1 MYRFYVG
8 IFLLSQV
15 LFAEVDLQTGIYDSA
30 DEIIAFD
37 KKMNQV
43 IAEHNSQVFDE
54 IEELEDSNIEDI
66 EDFEET
72 TDGFLL
78 TKEIDSSSHTKV
90 NVSIE
95 GTMLL
100 IKVNSIESKKIEKA
114 EGVTSETIMS
124 SSSTSLSIP
133 HNADKSKMEQEHKS
147 GILTIFFPKK

>member
-8 IFLLSQV
+8 VLFFSAFLL
-15 LFAEVDLQTGIYDSA
+15 AEVDLQTGIYDSA

-43 IAEHNSQVFDE
+43 IEEHNSQIF
-54 IEELEDSNIEDI
+54 EEKEEVEDNNI

-78 TKEIDSSSHTKV
+78 TKEIDSGSNTKV
-90 NVSIE
+90 KVSIE
-95 GTMLL
+95 GTMLM
-100 IKVNSIESKKIEKA
+100 IKVNTIESKKIESLNS
-114 EGVTSETIMS
+114 VSSETIMS
-124 SSSTSLSIP
+124 SSTSSLSIP